1 MRPSIPSRV
10 AAHIARRCDLFERGS
25 RRRLGHL
32 DQATSPAPVVR
43 GRDAELAAVGV
54 ELDRVRSGT
63 GAVVLVEGEP
73 GMGKSRLLAES
84 ARIARRL
91 GFRVGAGVADPHA
104 GAVELGPLMTAL
116 FDGPEPLL
124 ERSELRDLRSV
135 SEQRYWLLQDL
146 QAMLEEAA
154 AQGPLLISLDD
165 QHWADSGTSAALR
178 ALPARLAALPV
189 GWMVACRPDQGSV
202 QFLSAIAYLKHD
214 GATNVVL
221 APLDDTAVAQ
231 LAADV
236 MDAEPSQSLLDLVRG
251 ARGSP
256 FLLMELLSGLRDEEL
271 VRLEAGEAVPIE
283 ARLPRR
289 VRYTMRERLRG
300 LAPLA
305 REAATV
311 AASLGRRFSFS
322 DLAKMLDQPP
332 GALLGPVDEL
342 IASGLLVES
351 GDRLAFRHDI
361 TRDAVRDSVPVSA
374 RQALDRQAADVLLA
388 RGATPVEVATQ
399 LATSAEPGDEEAISI
414 LLRAAEAL
422 AATDPSV
429 GADLGQRALNLTP
442 DRHPV
447 RGPLI
452 AQTAVLLHLAGR
464 VDEAKLF
471 ADTSLRASL
480 PPDQEAEVLFSIAS
494 MIGTPPDARVAAS
507 RQALALSK
515 LPADARAQHMA
526 ALNYNLLVGGRRDE
540 AQARREAATA
550 AVRASGDTTATLTLA
565 MGDTV
570 DAYLD
575 GRYDDSLELTEV
587 SGRLAADARDWGR
600 KLLVQE
606 WRCETRAVLDQA
618 DESLRLAAEGLALAH
633 REHNGWAVRIFEIR
647 RGRSLQQLG
656 RLTDA
661 RAALDGQFN
670 PDAARHYLG
679 VLDAAGIVALGRIAI
694 HTGDGRLQQRTAA
707 LAQGLLEDSTPS
719 YRRQAAWLLAL
730 QAMANGDPP
739 AAHGWLSVLGDA
751 ERTTILPLF
760 PADVTDEPQLVRIAL
775 AADDGD
781 LAAAAVAQ
789 AQRRVERNP
798 HVPTILATAAHASGL
813 LHADDA
819 TLTHAVELF
828 EMAPWPLARGSAL
841 EDLGVLRIR
850 NGETAAGIEALDLA
864 LVVYAAGE
872 AGWDAGRVRS
882 RLREHGVRRRLAPRE
897 RPETG
902 WPALTDTEL
911 AVARLVVQG
920 LTNRAVA
927 EQLFVSPH
935 TVSSHLRSIFAKLG
949 VNSRVALTR
958 LAAEND
964 RALRH
969 TVL

>member
-1 MRPSIPSRV
+1 LSPSTSHEDAISSSGD
-10 AAHIARRCDLFERGS
+10 HG
-25 RRRLGHL
+25 RRRLGAL
-32 DQATSPAPVVR
+32 GQATSSAPVVR

-54 ELDRVRSGT
+54 ELDRVRSGA

-73 GMGKSRLLAES
+73 GIGKSRLLAES

-91 GFRVGAGVADPHA
+91 GFRVGAGVADPYA

-124 ERSELRDLRSV
+124 DRSELRDLRSV
-135 SEQRYWLLQDL
+135 SEQRYWMLQDL
-146 QAMLEEAA
+146 QAILEEAA
-154 AQGPLLISLDD
+154 AQGPLLITLDD
-165 QHWADSGTSAALR
+165 QHWADSGTTAALR

-189 GWMVACRPDQGSV
+189 GWVVACRPDQGSV
-202 QFLSAIAYLKHD
+202 QFLSTVEYLVRD
-214 GATNVVL
+214 GATKVVL
-221 APLDDTAVAQ
+221 GPLDDTAVAQ

-236 MDAEPSQSLLDLVRG
+236 MDATPSQSLLDLVRG

-271 VRLEAGEAVPIE
+271 VRFDAGEVAPIQ

-300 LAPLA
+300 MTPLA

-322 DLAKMLDQPP
+322 DLAKMLDRPP

-342 IASGLLVES
+342 IASGMLVES
-351 GDRLAFRHDI
+351 GDHLAFRHDI

-374 RQALDRQAADVLLA
+374 RQALDRQAADVLLS

-399 LATSAEPGDEEAISI
+399 LATSAEAGDEEAISI

-422 AATDPSV
+422 ATTDPSV
-429 GADLGQRALNLTP
+429 GADLGQRALDLTP
-442 DRHPV
+442 DRHPM

-452 AQTAVLLHLAGR
+452 ARTAVLLHLAGR
-464 VDEAKLF
+464 VDEARLF

-480 PPDQEAEVLFSIAS
+480 PPDQEADVLFSIAS

-507 RQALALSK
+507 RQALALSE
-515 LPADARAQHMA
+515 LPADARAQHLA
-526 ALNYNLLVGGRRDE
+526 ALRYNLLVGGRRDE
-540 AQARREAATA
+540 AQAIAEEATA
-550 AVRASGDTTATLTLA
+550 AVRAGGDSTATLTLT

-570 DAYLD
+570 GAYLD
-575 GRYDDSLELTEV
+575 GRYDDSLELTEAA
-587 SGRLAADARDWGR
+587 GRLAAEARDWGR
-600 KLLVQE
+600 KRLVQE
-606 WRCETRAVLDQA
+606 WRCETRTVLDQA

-661 RAALDGQFN
+661 RAALDGQFGL
-670 PDAARHYLG
+670 DAARHYLG

-694 HTGDGRLQQRTAA
+694 HTGDGRLQERTAT
-707 LAQGLLEDSTPS
+707 LAGGLLEDSTPS

-730 QAMANGDPP
+730 QAMASGDPS
-739 AAHGWLSVLGDA
+739 AAHGWLCVLGEA

-775 AADDGD
+775 AAADGD

-789 AQRRVERNP
+789 AQRRAERNP
-798 HVPTILATAAHASGL
+798 HVPTILATAAHANGL

-828 EMAPWPLARGSAL
+828 EMAPWPLARASAL

-864 LVVYAAGE
+864 LVVYAEGE
-872 AGWDAGRVRS
+872 ASWDAGRVRS

-902 WPALTDTEL
+902 WAALTDTEL
-911 AVARLVVQG
+911 AVARLVAQG

-964 RALRH
+964 RRPVAGWPEPAG
-969 TVL
+969 